1 MVSFEW
7 KYVFEYFPKIASML
21 PVTLLIVAVSAGAG
35 LVIGM
40 LFAAARVEKIPVL
53 REISAV
59 MVSFIRGTP
68 IFIQLFVVYYG
79 LPLLLLPLGID
90 ITRSSKLLFVLIAY
104 AFNVGG
110 FASEMIRSAAL
121 AVPRDQW
128 DAAASVGLSKPQTYL
143 RVIIPQMVVIAI
155 PSAGRLLTAALSDT
169 ALASAMGI
177 MDVLERA
184 KLLGNHSMH
193 KLEAYFDV
201 AVLFVALSFLFER
214 CFRALERRY
223 GSGSAVRAPRSA
235 TDRCFRPFR
244 KTP

>member
-7 KYVFEYFPKIASML
+7 KYVFEYFPKILSML
-21 PVTLLIVAVSAGAG
+21 PVTLLIVAVSASAG
-35 LVIGM
+35 LIIGT
-40 LFAAARVEKIPVL
+40 LFAAARIEKIPLL

-59 MVSFIRGTP
+59 SVSFIRGTP

-79 LPLLLLPLGID
+79 FPVLLLPLGID

-121 AVPRDQW
+121 AVPEDQW
-128 DAAASVGLSKPQTYL
+128 DAAASVGLSRPQTYL

-155 PSAGRLLTAALSDT
+155 PSTGQLLTAALADT
-169 ALASAMGI
+169 AMASAMGI
-177 MDVLERA
+177 VDMLERA
-184 KLLGNHSMH
+184 RLLGNHSMH

-201 AVLFVALSFLFER
+201 AVMFAVLSFLFER

-223 GSGSAVRAPRSA
+223 GAGSSSRPA
-235 TDRCFRPFR
+235 DRCSRQVYCE
-244 KTP
+244 TL